1 MNRIDMNI
9 DLYEVSIKYPKLN
22 HDSIIFTAK
31 LKKSLLEYEGMR
43 PNSDF
48 SLDIYFL
55 NYRKYIFTHARAH
68 AHAHTHT
75 LGMVQC
81 KMK

>member
-31 LKKSLLEYEGMR
+31 LKN
-43 PNSDF
+43 P
-48 SLDIYFL
+48 FL
-55 NYRKYIFTHARAH
+55 RGNATE
-68 AHAHTHT
+68 
-75 LGMVQC
+75 
-81 KMK
+81 